1 MEKKFNK
8 IQIAAIKRTA
18 QNVAQFTTKKE
29 KLDAKIAELEAE
41 KTALQPMIDA
51 FQGPIKEMTGGDTTE
66 DLVKREVIHTGKL
79 DQKTGK
85 EILQTR
91 YSLKYPETV
100 IPVADVPTEAPVE
113 VVMPEYGNDFDA
125 DAMKVQQMEPA
136 HAADENPW
144 D

>member
-41 KTALQPMIDA
+41 KAALQPMIDA
-51 FQGPIKEMTGGDTTE
+51 FQGPIKEMTGGYTTE

-85 EILQTR
+85 EIMQTR

-100 IPVADVPTEAPVE
+100 IPVAEVPTEAPVE

>member
-41 KTALQPMIDA
+41 KAALQPMIDA
-51 FQGPIKEMTGGDTTE
+51 FQGPIKEMTGGYTTE

-85 EILQTR
+85 EIMQTR

-100 IPVADVPTEAPVE
+100 IPVAEVPTEAPVE

-136 HAADENPW
+136 HVADENPW